1 MRSKRAP
8 IQHIHPI
15 KPRLKRL
22 AVRAFQYLL
31 CTLISIALLAPI
43 AWLLICSITPRTEL
57 ASKPP
62 HWLPKKPVLDTYQV
76 LLFGK
81 KSTAIDVGPNFL
93 LALRNNVLICSGSA
107 LLAMALGIPS
117 GYGMSRFRFKGR
129 DTLRLAIVG
138 IRMVPFGSMVIPF
151 YLILTKVHLFD
162 TQLGLI
168 LVYQSFTLPFVI
180 WLMSN
185 FFDSLPVELEEAA
198 RVEGANT
205 FTVLR
210 RIAIPLS
217 LPGVATTAILSFMIS
232 WDELFYAL
240 ILTNSYRAKNLSVA
254 ISELSTRYTIDFSL
268 WITGGVI
275 GLLVPFI
282 LALFFQR
289 YIISGLTMG
298 ALKG

>member
-1 MRSKRAP
+1 MRSRYDSV
-8 IQHIHPI
+8 QHP
-15 KPRLKRL
+15 PRVRSRL
-22 AVRAFQYLL
+22 RKLRTLVLL
-31 CTLISIALLAPI
+31 YFLSLLISVALLAPI
-43 AWLLICSITPRTEL
+43 AWLVISSVTPRTEL

-62 HWLPKKPVLDTYQV
+62 HWLPHRPTLDTYKV
-76 LLFGK
+76 LLFGGR
-81 KSTAIDVGPNFL
+81 SAAIDVGPNFI
-93 LALRNNVLICSGSA
+93 LALRNNIIICAGSA
-107 LLAMALGIPS
+107 ILALALGVPA
-117 GYGMSRFRFKGR
+117 GYGMSRFRFRGR
-129 DTLRLAIVG
+129 NTLRLAVIG
-138 IRMVPFGSMVIPF
+138 IRMVPFGAMVIPF
-151 YLILTKVHLFD
+151 YLILTRVHLFD
-162 TQLGLI
+162 RQLGLI

-198 RVEGANT
+198 RVEGANAL
-205 FTVLR
+205 TVLR

-232 WDELFYAL
+232 WDELFYSL

-254 ISELSTRYTIDFSL
+254 IGELSTRYTIDFSL

-275 GLLVPFI
+275 GLVVPFV

-289 YIISGLTMG
+289 YIIRGLTMG